1 MQNYKVS
8 IAYDGS
14 SFYGFQKQR
23 SRPTVQGKIEEVLNL
38 LIKDYELNYSGRTDA
53 GVHAK
58 EQVLNI
64 LTDIKITEKLISS
77 IDKLLGN
84 SISVNSINQISN
96 DFHARYSAKERT
108 YVYSTMDN
116 QKKLPYLLNST
127 HQHNSSLDLEK
138 LNEISQL
145 FLGKNDFSSFAKV
158 EKNKNP
164 EREIFKSVWKK
175 NSNIFTY
182 TITGNSF
189 LRNMVRNL
197 VGVQLAFN
205 DSKLTLKEIKSQLD
219 KPDGNRLNYIAPA
232 NGLTLWKVKY

>member
-23 SRPTVQGKIEEVLNL
+23 SRPTVQGKIEEVLDL

-64 LTDIKITEKLISS
+64 LTDIKITEKSISS

-84 SISVNSINQISN
+84 SISVNSFNQISN

-116 QKKLPYLLNST
+116 QKKLPYLLNNT

-145 FLGKNDFSSFAKV
+145 FLGKNNFSSFAKV

-175 NSNIFTY
+175 TLIFLH
-182 TITGNSF
+182 I
-189 LRNMVRNL
+189 
-197 VGVQLAFN
+197 QL
-205 DSKLTLKEIKSQLD
+205 LEIHSLE
-219 KPDGNRLNYIAPA
+219 I
-232 NGLTLWKVKY
+232 W

>member
-14 SFYGFQKQR
+14 SFYGFQKQK
-23 SRPTVQGKIEEVLNL
+23 SRPTVHGKIEEVLDL
-38 LIKDYELNYSGRTDA
+38 LIKDYKLNYSGRTDA

-84 SISVNSINQISN
+84 SISINSFNQISN

-127 HQHNSSLDLEK
+127 HQHNSSLDLE
-138 LNEISQL
+138 S
-145 FLGKNDFSSFAKV
+145 
-158 EKNKNP
+158 
-164 EREIFKSVWKK
+164 
-175 NSNIFTY
+175 
-182 TITGNSF
+182 
-189 LRNMVRNL
+189 
-197 VGVQLAFN
+197 
-205 DSKLTLKEIKSQLD
+205 
-219 KPDGNRLNYIAPA
+219 
-232 NGLTLWKVKY
+232 

>member
-14 SFYGFQKQR
+14 SFYGFQKQK

-116 QKKLPYLLNST
+116 QIKLPYLLNST

-164 EREIFKSVWKK
+164 EREIFKVYGKK
-175 NSNIFTY
+175 TLIFLHT
-182 TITGNSF
+182 
-189 LRNMVRNL
+189 
-197 VGVQLAFN
+197 QL
-205 DSKLTLKEIKSQLD
+205 LEIHSLE
-219 KPDGNRLNYIAPA
+219 I
-232 NGLTLWKVKY
+232 W

>member
-14 SFYGFQKQR
+14 SFYGFQKQK
-23 SRPTVQGKIEEVLNL
+23 SRPTVQGKIEEVLDL

-64 LTDIKITEKLISS
+64 LTDIKITEKLIFS

-84 SISVNSINQISN
+84 SISVNSFNQISN

-116 QKKLPYLLNST
+116 QKKLPYLLNNT
-127 HQHNSSLDLEK
+127 HQHNSSLDLDK
-138 LNEISQL
+138 LNEISQVL
-145 FLGKNDFSSFAKV
+145 QSL
-158 EKNKNP
+158 
-164 EREIFKSVWKK
+164 IH
-175 NSNIFTY
+175 I
-182 TITGNSF
+182 
-189 LRNMVRNL
+189 
-197 VGVQLAFN
+197 
-205 DSKLTLKEIKSQLD
+205 
-219 KPDGNRLNYIAPA
+219 
-232 NGLTLWKVKY
+232 

>member
-14 SFYGFQKQR
+14 SFYGFQKQKN
-23 SRPTVQGKIEEVLNL
+23 RPTVQGKIEEVLDL
-38 LIKDYELNYSGRTDA
+38 LIKDYDLNYSGRTDA

-58 EQVLNI
+58 EQILNI
-64 LTDIKITEKLISS
+64 LTDTKITEKLISS

-84 SISVNSINQISN
+84 KISVNSFNQISY
-96 DFHARYSAKERT
+96 DFHARYSAKQRT

-116 QKKLPYLLNST
+116 QKKLPFLLNNT
-127 HQHNSSLDLEK
+127 YQHNSSLDLKK
-138 LNEISQL
+138 LNEISQV

-158 EKNKNP
+158 EKNTNP
-164 EREIFKSVWKK
+164 KREIFKSVWKR
-175 NSNIFTY
+175 NSGIFIY

-205 DSKLTLKEIKSQLD
+205 DNKLTLKEIKSQLD

>member
-1 MQNYKVS
+1 MQNYKLS

-14 SFYGFQKQR
+14 YFHGFQKQK
-23 SRPTVQGKIEEVLNL
+23 SEPTVQGKIEEVLDL

-58 EQVLNI
+58 EQILNI
-64 LTDIKITEKLISS
+64 LTDVKITKKLISS

-84 SISVNSINQISN
+84 TISINSFKQISN
-96 DFHARYSAKERT
+96 DFHARHSATQRT
-108 YVYSTMDN
+108 YVYSIMDN
-116 QKKLPYLLNST
+116 QRKLPYLLSNT
-127 HQHNSSLDLEK
+127 HQHNSSLDLDR
-138 LNEISQL
+138 LNEVSQL
-145 FLGKNDFSSFAKV
+145 FLGKNNFSSFAKV

-164 EREIFKSVWKK
+164 EREIFISAWKR
-175 NSNIFTY
+175 NSNIFIY

-189 LRNMVRNL
+189 LRNMVRNI

-205 DSKLTLKEIKSQLD
+205 DNKLTLKAIKSHLD

>member
-23 SRPTVQGKIEEVLNL
+23 SRPTVQGKIEEVLDL

-84 SISVNSINQISN
+84 SISVNSFNQISN

-108 YVYSTMDN
+108 YVYFTMDN
-116 QKKLPYLLNST
+116 QKKLPYLLN
-127 HQHNSSLDLEK
+127 
-138 LNEISQL
+138 
-145 FLGKNDFSSFAKV
+145 
-158 EKNKNP
+158 
-164 EREIFKSVWKK
+164 K

-205 DSKLTLKEIKSQLD
+205 DNKLTLKEIKSQLD

>member
-14 SFYGFQKQR
+14 GFYGFQKQK
-23 SRPTVQGKIEEVLNL
+23 SKPTVQGKIEEVLDL

-64 LTDIKITEKLISS
+64 LTDIEITEKLISS

-84 SISVNSINQISN
+84 SISVNSFNPVSN
-96 DFHARYSAKERT
+96 DFHARFSAKQRT

-127 HQHNSSLDLEK
+127 HQYNSSLDLEK
-138 LNEISQL
+138 LHEISQL

-164 EREIFKSVWKK
+164 EREIF
-175 NSNIFTY
+175 NISDDF
-182 TITGNSF
+182 
-189 LRNMVRNL
+189 
-197 VGVQLAFN
+197 
-205 DSKLTLKEIKSQLD
+205 
-219 KPDGNRLNYIAPA
+219 
-232 NGLTLWKVKY
+232 

>member
-23 SRPTVQGKIEEVLNL
+23 SRPTVQGKIEEVLDL

-84 SISVNSINQISN
+84 SISVNSFNQISN

-158 EKNKNP
+158 EKNKN
-164 EREIFKSVWKK
+164 E
-175 NSNIFTY
+175 T
-182 TITGNSF
+182 
-189 LRNMVRNL
+189 
-197 VGVQLAFN
+197 
-205 DSKLTLKEIKSQLD
+205 KLTKINLINDLIKTFVVIIMA
-219 KPDGNRLNYIAPA
+219 KRRP
-232 NGLTLWKVKY
+232 

>member
-1 MQNYKVS
+1 M
-8 IAYDGS
+8 
-14 SFYGFQKQR
+14 
-23 SRPTVQGKIEEVLNL
+23 
-38 LIKDYELNYSGRTDA
+38 
-53 GVHAK
+53 
-58 EQVLNI
+58 
-64 LTDIKITEKLISS
+64 
-77 IDKLLGN
+77 
-84 SISVNSINQISN
+84 
-96 DFHARYSAKERT
+96 
-108 YVYSTMDN
+108 
-116 QKKLPYLLNST
+116 
-127 HQHNSSLDLEK
+127 EK

-205 DSKLTLKEIKSQLD
+205 DNKLTLKEIKSQLD

>member
-23 SRPTVQGKIEEVLNL
+23 SRPTVQGKIEEVLDL

-84 SISVNSINQISN
+84 SISVNSFNQISN

-164 EREIFKSVWKK
+164 EREIFKSIWKK

-205 DSKLTLKEIKSQLD
+205 DNKLTLNEIKSQLD

>member
-23 SRPTVQGKIEEVLNL
+23 SRPTVQGKIEEVLDL

-164 EREIFKSVWKK
+164 EREIFRSVWKR
-175 NSNIFTY
+175 SSSIFTY

-197 VGVQLAFN
+197 VGVQL
-205 DSKLTLKEIKSQLD
+205 LKHME
-219 KPDGNRLNYIAPA
+219 
-232 NGLTLWKVKY
+232 

>member
-14 SFYGFQKQR
+14 DFYGFQKQK
-23 SRPTVQGKIEEVLNL
+23 SRPTVQGKIEEVLDL
-38 LIKDYELNYSGRTDA
+38 LIKDYELNYSGRTDT

-58 EQVLNI
+58 EQILNVF
-64 LTDIKITEKLISS
+64 TDVIINDELISS

-84 SISVNSINQISN
+84 SISINSFNQISN
-96 DFHARYSAKERT
+96 DFHARYSAKRRT
-108 YVYSTMDN
+108 YVYLTMDN
-116 QKKLPYLLNST
+116 KKKLPYLLNST
-127 HQHNSSLDLEK
+127 HQHNSSLDLAK
-138 LNEISQL
+138 LNKVSQL
-145 FLGKNDFSSFAKV
+145 FLGKNNFSSFAKI
-158 EKNKNP
+158 ENNKNP
-164 EREIFKSVWKK
+164 EREIFTSIWKR

-182 TITGNSF
+182 KITGNSF

-205 DSKLTLKEIKSQLD
+205 DNKLTLKEIKSQLD
-219 KPDGNRLNYIAPA
+219 RPDGNRLNYIAPA

>member
-1 MQNYKVS
+1 MQNYKVN

-23 SRPTVQGKIEEVLNL
+23 SRPTVQGKIEEVLDL

-84 SISVNSINQISN
+84 SISVNSFNQISN

-164 EREIFKSVWKK
+164 EREMFKSVWKK
-175 NSNIFTY
+175 NSNTTSKRVTLSVLEIVSGIVGMLSLYALGT
-182 TITGNSF
+182 SF
-189 LRNMVRNL
+189 
-197 VGVQLAFN
+197 
-205 DSKLTLKEIKSQLD
+205 
-219 KPDGNRLNYIAPA
+219 
-232 NGLTLWKVKY
+232 

>member
-1 MQNYKVS
+1 MNSLKNIWSQFKKFIRFDQSTFIEISNDRYESGNALIVVLLSLLS
-8 IAYDGS
+8 IYIPLVINASVVNIADII
-14 SFYGFQKQR
+14 FYGVVDGIFAWLFANLAIWFLL
-23 SRPTVQGKIEEVLNL
+23 SR
-38 LIKDYELNYSGRTDA
+38 A
-53 GVHAK
+53 F
-58 EQVLNI
+58 
-64 LTDIKITEKLISS
+64 
-77 IDKLLGN
+77 
-84 SISVNSINQISN
+84 NQISN

-205 DSKLTLKEIKSQLD
+205 DNKLTLKEIKSQLD